1 MRMGRTETRED
12 IISVGSELIAR
23 GGFGQTGIDAI
34 LKKAKIPKGSFYYYF
49 SSKED
54 FGLAVI
60 DRFGSEMLEKARV
73 KLTDEAT
80 RPLARLRG
88 YLEASLSMINQNEC
102 KRGCL
107 LGDLGQELA
116 HQNEKFRLRLEEVFD
131 AWKSEIA
138 GCLKKARTAGE
149 LGKTADAVQLAD
161 FIVSGWEGAILRAKV
176 KHSVEPL
183 KQFLDV
189 LFSKVLIP

>member
-1 MRMGRTETRED
+1 MARTETRED
-12 IISVGSELIAR
+12 IITVGSELIAR

-60 DRFGSEMLEKARV
+60 DRFGSEMLEKTRG

-80 RPLARLRG
+80 PPLARLRT
-88 YLEASLSMINQNEC
+88 YFESSLSMMTKNEC

-116 HQNEKFRLRLEEVFD
+116 TQSETFRKRLEQVFD
-131 AWKSEIA
+131 DWKAEIA
-138 GCLKKARTAGE
+138 GCLKKARAAGE
-149 LGKTADAVQLAD
+149 LGKSADPVQLAD

-176 KHSVEPL
+176 KHSVDPL
-183 KQFLDV
+183 KQFLEV